1 MTEDLI
7 RVLVV
12 DDHEIVRKN
21 IAGLLRREKD
31 IEVIGT
37 AADGR
42 EAIELAHNMEP
53 DVIVMDVFMPEL
65 DGIRAARAIR
75 DLHIHSRVIILSMH
89 HNTALV
95 QQARKSGVSGY
106 VIKQEATHN
115 LIPAIHAVHDGRLV
129 L

>member
-21 IAGLLRREKD
+21 IAGLLRRETD

-37 AADGR
+37 ASDGR
-42 EAIELAHNMEP
+42 EAIELAHEMEP

-65 DGIRAARAIR
+65 DGIRAARAIH
-75 DLHIHSRVIILSMH
+75 DLHIDTRVIILSMH
-89 HNTALV
+89 HSTALV

-106 VIKQEATHN
+106 VVKQEATQN
-115 LIPAIHAVHDGRLV
+115 LIPAIHAAHDGRLA